1 MKRYLLTLYILCT
14 ISLFSF
20 AQPRISTNRDTYH
33 FGQIEWQKPVSVD
46 FVVTNTGDQPL
57 VLSNVTV
64 SCACAVAD
72 WTKTPIAPGD
82 KGTITA
88 TFDAKALGR
97 FHKSIGVYSNAT
109 PNLFYLHFVGEVV
122 RKVTDFT
129 NYDLESIGQI
139 MIDKTE
145 IDFPDVHRGEQP
157 TMQLVVV
164 NQSSAPYEPV
174 LMHLPPYL
182 KMTKEPNVL
191 QKGEKGTITLTL
203 DTDRLADLGLTQTS
217 VYLSRFAGD
226 KVSEENEIPVSVVV
240 LPDFS
245 ELSSTDRM
253 NAPVIHLSK
262 TDVDLSEQLAKKNK
276 ATYDITIG
284 NTGKSTLQ
292 INKLQVFNP
301 AVSVSLRKSTLA
313 PGEHTRLRITLEKKN
328 LKKRRQFRV
337 LLISNDPVHPKSTI
351 QLKVGDEASQP
362 GSK

>member
-1 MKRYLLTLYILCT
+1 MKRYLLTLYILSVC
-14 ISLFSF
+14 LFAW
-20 AQPRISTNRDTYH
+20 AQPRISANRDTYH

-46 FVVTNTGDQPL
+46 FQITNTGDKPL

-64 SCACAVAD
+64 SCACAVVD
-72 WTKTPIAPGD
+72 WTKTPIAPGN

-109 PNLFYLHFVGEVV
+109 PNLVYLHFVGEVV

-145 IDFPDVHRGEQP
+145 IDFPDVHKGEQP

-182 KMTKEPNVL
+182 KMSAEPNML

-203 DTDRLADLGLTQTS
+203 DTDRITDLGLTQTS

-226 KVSEENEIPVSVVV
+226 KVSEENEIPVSAVL

-245 ELSSTDRM
+245 NLSEAERM
-253 NAPVIHLSK
+253 NAPVIHISK
-262 TDVDLSEQLAKKNK
+262 TEVDLSDQLAKKNK

-284 NTGKSTLQ
+284 NTGKSALQ

-301 AVSVSLRKSTLA
+301 AVAVSLRKSTLG
-313 PGEHTRLRITLEKKN
+313 PGEHTRLRVTLEKKD
-328 LKKRRQFRV
+328 LKKKKQLRI
-337 LLISNDPVHPKSTI
+337 LLISNDPVHPKSII
-351 QLKVGDEASQP
+351 QLKTQ
-362 GSK
+362 